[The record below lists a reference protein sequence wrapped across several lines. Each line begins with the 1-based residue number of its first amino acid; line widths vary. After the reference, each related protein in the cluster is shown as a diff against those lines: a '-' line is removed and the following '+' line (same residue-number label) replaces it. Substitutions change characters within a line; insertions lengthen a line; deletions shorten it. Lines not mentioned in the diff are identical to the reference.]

1 MEKNEYKNVIILI
14 PSLQPNENLFKVIV
28 GLKEKELNNIVIVD
42 DGSGVDYANIFAEL
56 KEKFGCQIVTHDVN
70 KGKGRALKTGF
81 SYILQNF
88 PDVKLVVTMDSDG
101 QHTPNSVKK
110 CVDEALLKESTNF
123 VLLGVRSFNDKS
135 IPFRSRLGNKF
146 TSKMVKWFCG
156 INTPDTQTGLRVF
169 TKNAIELLIDVDG
182 ERFEY
187 EFNSLLCLKEK
198 GIDLYNVEIETVY
211 IDENKSSHFRPIKDS
226 LRIYSLFLKFIFSS
240 VLSFLLDIS
249 LYALFVLLT
258 KNTSTYYVAIS
269 TVLSRVVSANFNFVV
284 NKKKVFK
291 SDSSTLKSILSYYGL
306 AIAIMCLSALG
317 TSLFVDVLKMNEILA
332 KIVVDVVLF
341 IASFTIQRDF
351 IFKNRRKVK
360 WLL

>member
-1 MEKNEYKNVIILI
+1 M
-14 PSLQPNENLFKVIV
+14 
-28 GLKEKELNNIVIVD
+28 
-42 DGSGVDYANIFAEL
+42 
-56 KEKFGCQIVTHDVN
+56 
-70 KGKGRALKTGF
+70 
-81 SYILQNF
+81 
-88 PDVKLVVTMDSDG
+88 
-101 QHTPNSVKK
+101 
-110 CVDEALLKESTNF
+110 
-123 VLLGVRSFNDKS
+123 
-135 IPFRSRLGNKF
+135 
-146 TSKMVKWFCG
+146 
-156 INTPDTQTGLRVF
+156 
-169 TKNAIELLIDVDG
+169 
-182 ERFEY
+182 
-187 EFNSLLCLKEK
+187 KEK

-211 IDENKSSHFRPIKDS
+211 IEENKSSHFRPIKDS